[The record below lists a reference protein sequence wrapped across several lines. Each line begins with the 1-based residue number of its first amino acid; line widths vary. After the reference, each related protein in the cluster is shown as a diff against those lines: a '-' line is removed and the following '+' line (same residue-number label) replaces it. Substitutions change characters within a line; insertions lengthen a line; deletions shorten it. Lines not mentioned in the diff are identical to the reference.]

1 MHEEDARAWVAALIN
16 SVSHGDLIR
25 VVVSPL
31 STHSFVNNY
40 VSDLLASKLPRAVKA
55 SVQTRHPKWLPP
67 PAGCM
72 KVNVDAAISKNLGRA
87 SVAAVAHDQAGM
99 FLKVLLM
106 LKQPR
111 RFAYREGLALASNL
125 TLQSIRLALDN
136 ANVIRSLEETSL
148 ISFVSGGHVWLLTPP
163 QGVCNSYDQL
173 CNSYDQLN

>member
-1 MHEEDARAWVAALIN
+1 MARCVWALEQEEIVEHLSEMHEEDARAWVAALIKL
-16 SVSHGDLIR
+16 VSHGDLIR

-87 SVAAVAHDQAGM
+87 SMAVVARDQVGM
-99 FLKVLLM
+99 FFGASGVVLKVLLM
-106 LKQPR
+106 LGYCMPE
-111 RFAYREGLALASNL
+111 RFTA
-125 TLQSIRLALDN
+125 
-136 ANVIRSLEETSL
+136 
-148 ISFVSGGHVWLLTPP
+148 PP
-163 QGVCNSYDQL
+163 V
-173 CNSYDQLN
+173 